1 MTNDRD
7 PTINGEPRR
16 NHTLRHIL
24 FAIPATIC
32 LTVVSTGLIL
42 FVSSI

>member
-1 MTNDRD
+1 MTTERD
-7 PTINGEPRR
+7 PIGGPRHG
-16 NHTLRHIL
+16 HTLRHIL

-42 FVSSI
+42 LVSSI